1 MQTIDIALSHTLAG
15 HQNPIFTVS
24 RGVDAKTIFTGGNDK
39 GVVEWDLENDK
50 FKRILCAVPA
60 SVYALQLLEGEGV
73 LVIGLRNGEVWF
85 VDIEK
90 QSLIS
95 KTQTEK
101 GAVFAIKVLP
111 GKREIIATGEEGVA
125 YVWSLDTYALLY
137 RFKITDTTVRV
148 IEPSVKAKQVA
159 FGDKNGFVHLYD
171 TTDFREITKQQIH
184 SLPVTAL
191 ATADTSLFSGGRDA
205 KLVRLAKNDLSV
217 LESITPHM
225 FTVYGI
231 LPHPTWPIIAT
242 ISRDKS
248 IKIWDVLSLSL
259 LKNISIERG
268 YDAHHLSINTATWV
282 GNQLVTAGDDKLVK
296 VWDVFLQE
304 EK

>member
-1 MQTIDIALSHTLAG
+1 MLRIDVSLSNTLAG

-24 RGVDAKTIFTGGNDK
+24 PGMDAGTIFTGGNDK
-39 GVVEWDLENDK
+39 GVVEWDLKEGK
-50 FKRILCAVPA
+50 FRRILCAVPA
-60 SVYALQLLEGEGV
+60 SVYALQLLEGEGI

-95 KTQTEK
+95 KVQTEK
-101 GAVFAIKVLP
+101 GAVFAIKILP

-125 YVWSLDTYALLY
+125 YVWSLDSYTLLY

-148 IEPSVKAKQVA
+148 IEPSIKAKQVA
-159 FGDKNGFVHLYD
+159 FGDKDGVVHLYD

-191 ATADTSLFSGGRDA
+191 ATADTSLLSGGRDA

-217 LESITPHM
+217 IESITPHM

-231 LPHPTWPIIAT
+231 LPHPTLPIIAT

-259 LKNISIERG
+259 LKNISVERG
-268 YDAHHLSINTATWV
+268 YEAHHLSINTAVWV

-296 VWDVFLQE
+296 VWDVSVQE
-304 EK
+304 N

>member
-24 RGVDAKTIFTGGNDK
+24 QGVDAKTIFTGGNDK
-39 GVVEWDLENDK
+39 GVVEWDLENGK

-231 LPHPTWPIIAT
+231 LPHPTLPIIAT

>member
-1 MQTIDIALSHTLAG
+1 MLRIDVSLSNTLAG

-24 RGVDAKTIFTGGNDK
+24 PGMDATTIFTGGNDK
-39 GVVEWDLENDK
+39 GVVEWDLKEGK
-50 FKRILCAVPA
+50 FRRILCSVPA
-60 SVYALQLLEGEGV
+60 SVYALQLLEGEGI

-95 KTQTEK
+95 KVQTEK
-101 GAVFAIKVLP
+101 GAVFSIKVLP
-111 GKREIIATGEEGVA
+111 GKREIIATGEEGMA

-159 FGDKNGFVHLYD
+159 FGDKDGIVHLYD

-191 ATADTSLFSGGRDA
+191 ATADTSLLSGGRDA

-217 LESITPHM
+217 LESLTPHM

-231 LPHPTWPIIAT
+231 LPHPTLPIVAT

-268 YDAHHLSINTATWV
+268 YDAHRLSINTATWI
-282 GNQLVTAGDDKLVK
+282 GNQLITAGDDKLVK
-296 VWDVFLQE
+296 VWEVSAQE
-304 EK
+304 N

>member
-1 MQTIDIALSHTLAG
+1 MLRIDVSLSNTLAG

-24 RGVDAKTIFTGGNDK
+24 PGMDAATIFTGGNDK
-39 GVVEWDLENDK
+39 GVVEWDLKEGK
-50 FKRILCAVPA
+50 FRRILCAVPA
-60 SVYALQLLEGEGV
+60 SVYALQLLEGEGI

-95 KTQTEK
+95 KVQTEK

-111 GKREIIATGEEGVA
+111 GKREIIATGEEGMA

-159 FGDKNGFVHLYD
+159 FGDKDGIVHLYD

-191 ATADTSLFSGGRDA
+191 ATADTSLLSGGRDA

-217 LESITPHM
+217 LESLTPHM

-231 LPHPTWPIIAT
+231 LPHSTLPIVAT

-268 YDAHHLSINTATWV
+268 YDAHRLSINTATWI
-282 GNQLVTAGDDKLVK
+282 GSQLITAGDDKLVK
-296 VWDVFLQE
+296 VWEISAQE
-304 EK
+304 N